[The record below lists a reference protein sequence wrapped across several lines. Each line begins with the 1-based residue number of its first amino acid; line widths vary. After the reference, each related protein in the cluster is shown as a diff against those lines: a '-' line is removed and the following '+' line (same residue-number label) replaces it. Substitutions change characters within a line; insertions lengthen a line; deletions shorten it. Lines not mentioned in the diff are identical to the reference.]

1 MSIRA
6 KLIPALLVFVAVP
19 MIATGVLGFVNARK
33 SPEDDP
39 NHAELIIRN
48 LIDNQVANQIHHVL
62 DGEAAL
68 DYLFRRG
75 EYADAEKS
83 PCPHLVLLDLRLP
96 KTDGQEVLRE
106 IKADD
111 ELRRIPVV
119 VLTTSKAESDIARA
133 YDNHANS
140 YLVKPVDF
148 DRFRQLMRD
157 LGFYWLIWNQ
167 HPRS

>member
-1 MSIRA
+1 
-6 KLIPALLVFVAVP
+6 
-19 MIATGVLGFVNARK
+19 
-33 SPEDDP
+33 
-39 NHAELIIRN
+39 
-48 LIDNQVANQIHHVL
+48 
-62 DGEAAL
+62 
-68 DYLFRRG
+68 
-75 EYADAEKS
+75 
-83 PCPHLVLLDLRLP
+83 
-96 KTDGQEVLRE
+96 
-106 IKADD
+106 
-111 ELRRIPVV
+111 VV